1 MRKDPDSALEPLWL
15 LLNTKLFSHIRSQS
29 RKLGRLT
36 HEDLEDIASEKALD
50 LMRRIDTGKWRPDTA
65 STGEIVN
72 YVSRVARNGVV
83 DALRRHGNATAREL
97 PMDPDETGRM
107 PDLALVPPDA
117 GVDSKDYAL
126 ALRDCA
132 AGLKD
137 VHRLV
142 WMFRAFFGLST
153 QEIARH
159 PEVQLSA
166 GNVDVV
172 LSRTRARLRDCMT
185 RKGWETHRMPAG
197 SFVEIWSTFRLR
209 RKPGETPHE

>member
-107 PDLALVPPDA
+107 PDLALVPRTPEWTRRTMPWPCGIA
-117 GVDSKDYAL
+117 P
-126 ALRDCA
+126 
-132 AGLKD
+132 
-137 VHRLV
+137 
-142 WMFRAFFGLST
+142 RA
-153 QEIARH
+153 
-159 PEVQLSA
+159 
-166 GNVDVV
+166 
-172 LSRTRARLRDCMT
+172 SRT
-185 RKGWETHRMPAG
+185 
-197 SFVEIWSTFRLR
+197 STVWCGCSGRSSA
-209 RKPGETPHE
+209 